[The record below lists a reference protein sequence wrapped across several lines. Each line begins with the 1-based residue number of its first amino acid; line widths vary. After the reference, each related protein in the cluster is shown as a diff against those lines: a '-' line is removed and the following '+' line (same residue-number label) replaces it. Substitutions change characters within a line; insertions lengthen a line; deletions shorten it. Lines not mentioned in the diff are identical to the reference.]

1 MHAVAADFKT
11 HLDRQETAQ
20 ALRARGVV
28 ILFPLEKTSGKILAL
43 SRWEPGLSDDYF
55 LEVKIVSVN
64 FA

>member
-11 HLDRQETAQ
+11 HLDRLKTTQ
-20 ALRARGVV
+20 ALRAHCVV
-28 ILFPLEKTSGKILAL
+28 ILFPREKTSGKILAL
-43 SRWEPGLSDDYF
+43 SSWEPGLSDDYF